1 MSGQHALEFRALV
14 DDRKFQ
20 ELSRSDIAAPLDHE
34 IAEFIARFAVPAA
47 GGGPARI
54 MDFGCGRGRLVGQL
68 RLAHQHA
75 YGVDID
81 PRFIRSGALLSN
93 LWKPRDAILSA
104 TGSQGRTIFP
114 DGFFDA
120 VITDQVLE
128 HVADLDGLAAE
139 ISRILKPGGVV
150 FNRFPGRRLLIEPHY
165 FLPAV
170 HWLPAHSRRRRLA
183 IRAFLHLGLG
193 VRFSV
198 RLPLRDKARV
208 IAAYA
213 DTHTFYRPAKVI
225 RDVFARHG
233 IALSFGPFFR
243 WWLLGKLH
251 SKLRFPGPLLR
262 LAATLLRSRRL
273 THLLAESYHWR
284 VTGKKIPRGPHPR
297 SRPGPGPGQNKSPG
311 RFREPGLWDL

>member
-1 MSGQHALEFRALV
+1 MSGRHASEFCSGEFRALV
-14 DDRKFQ
+14 GDRKFQ
-20 ELSRSDIAAPLDHE
+20 KLSRSDIAAPLDHE
-34 IAEFIARFAVPAA
+34 IAELVARFVSPAA
-47 GGGPARI
+47 GRRPARI

-81 PRFIRSGALLSN
+81 PRFIRAGALLSD
-93 LWKPRDAILSA
+93 LWEPRRAILSA
-104 TGSQGRTIFP
+104 TGAGGRTMFP

-128 HVADLDGLAAE
+128 HVANLDALAAE

-170 HWLPAHSRRRRLA
+170 HWLAPCSRRRRLA
-183 IRAFLHLGLG
+183 IRAFLGLGLG

-198 RLPLRDKARV
+198 RMPARVKAQV

-213 DTHTFYRPAKVI
+213 DAHTFYRPASMI
-225 RDVFARHG
+225 CEVFARHG

-251 SKLRFPGPLLR
+251 SKLRLPGPLLR
-262 LAATLLRSRRL
+262 LAAVMLRSRRL
-273 THLLAESYHWR
+273 TYLLGEGYHWR
-284 VTGKKIPRGPHPR
+284 VTGTKIT
-297 SRPGPGPGQNKSPG
+297 K
-311 RFREPGLWDL
+311 